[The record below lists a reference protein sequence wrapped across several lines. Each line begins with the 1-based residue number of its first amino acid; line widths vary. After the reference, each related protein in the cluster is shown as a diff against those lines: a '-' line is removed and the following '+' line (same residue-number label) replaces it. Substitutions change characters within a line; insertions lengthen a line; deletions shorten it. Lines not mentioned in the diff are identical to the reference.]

1 MKSVAIL
8 NMIKKRRFVVDLRT
22 GNITISL
29 KPPHIEKGP
38 YAICRTEIAAEL
50 YSLNILSQNAA
61 EENIKNGQIPL
72 FMRRRVFGEVDEI
85 KTFEIHQLME
95 DIKINHPEELI

>member
-1 MKSVAIL
+1 MNRVTIL
-8 NMIKKRRFVVDLRT
+8 DMLKKRRFVVDLRT

-29 KPPHIEKGP
+29 KPPYVEEGP
-38 YAICRTEIAAEL
+38 YVVCRTEIEAEL

-72 FMRRRVFGEVDEI
+72 FMKRRVFGEIDEV
-85 KTFEIHQLME
+85 KTFEIHKLME
-95 DIKINHPEELI
+95 DIKINHPEKLL